1 MPSADDLGLR
11 FADGDESALRRA
23 YDEHGALIFAYCRRS
38 LAAASDAEDVTQHTF
53 VEAWRAREGFDPER
67 GSLAGWLLGI
77 ARHKVLDHVRSS
89 ERRARVVARVET
101 QSAVTAPPAK
111 PDAVLDRLV
120 VADALA
126 RLPAEQR
133 RALELAFFDDLT
145 HPEIAQTM
153 ALPLGTVKSHIRRG
167 LARLRSRLEEESS

>member
-1 MPSADDLGLR
+1 MPSADDLGPR

-23 YDEHGALIFAYCRRS
+23 YEEHGPLIFAFCRRS
-38 LAAASDAEDVTQHTF
+38 LAAVSDAEDVTQHTF
-53 VEAWRAREGFDPER
+53 VEAWRSRERFDPER

-77 ARHKVLDHVRSS
+77 ARHKVLDHTRSS
-89 ERRARVVARVET
+89 ERRARVATRVET
-101 QSAVTAPPAK
+101 QIAVAEPPAK

-126 RLPAEQR
+126 RLPTEQR

-145 HPEIAQTM
+145 HPEIARTM
-153 ALPLGTVKSHIRRG
+153 KMPLGTVKSHIRRG
-167 LARLRSRLEEESS
+167 LARLRTRLEEESP